1 MKHYRKINTLTN
13 AAELLSIIRSFKHY
27 ELFVKYF
34 FTYLMQIKH
43 YFFMLFTGIRIDDP
57 GRRTLSLT
65 KSNGKRR
72 GIVMDDAIFRFS
84 GKC

>member
-1 MKHYRKINTLTN
+1 
-13 AAELLSIIRSFKHY
+13 
-27 ELFVKYF
+27 
-34 FTYLMQIKH
+34 MQIKH

>member
-13 AAELLSIIRSFKHY
+13 AAELHLNIINCLSNI
-27 ELFVKYF
+27 F

>member
-1 MKHYRKINTLTN
+1 MQLNCYRSL
-13 AAELLSIIRSFKHY
+13 SFKHY